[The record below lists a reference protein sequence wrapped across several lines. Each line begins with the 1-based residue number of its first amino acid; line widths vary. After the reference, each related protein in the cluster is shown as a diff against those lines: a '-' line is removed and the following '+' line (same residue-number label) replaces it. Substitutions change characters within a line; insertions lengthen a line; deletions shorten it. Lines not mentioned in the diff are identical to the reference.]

1 MKNQSKCSYQKMELI
16 KKEQNI
22 KLEENVWNGSKSGL
36 HGHTSVLRIGTST
49 IYWPGSMGRLGRLE
63 NYFVALGTDVTL
75 IWNEEII
82 ISATL
87 ISLSFII
94 STSVKK
100 PIR

>member
-1 MKNQSKCSYQKMELI
+1 MATLLDIDPWTGPRIDRPGFPDSLKRFEY
-16 KKEQNI
+16 
-22 KLEENVWNGSKSGL
+22 EN
-36 HGHTSVLRIGTST
+36 H
-49 IYWPGSMGRLGRLE
+49 
-63 NYFVALGTDVTL
+63 FVALGTDVTL